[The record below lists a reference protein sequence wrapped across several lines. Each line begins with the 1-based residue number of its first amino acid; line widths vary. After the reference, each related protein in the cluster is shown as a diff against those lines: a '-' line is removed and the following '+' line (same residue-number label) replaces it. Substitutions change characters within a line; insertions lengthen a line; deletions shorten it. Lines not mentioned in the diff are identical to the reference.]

1 MAYRWLLLHRPHI
14 GLIRLRIMEGEN
26 VITDSGNLFDSSFKG
41 GRLGVMC
48 FSQEMII
55 WSRLIY
61 RCNGEYIFFFFF
73 TNELPL
79 SLLLITLLLCFWPF
93 SIKIEIKSFS
103 LHFIIFSKVSAYVMS

>member
-61 RCNGEYIFFFFF
+61 RCNGEYIYFYFFLLLRNVH
-73 TNELPL
+73 TTTL
-79 SLLLITLLLCFWPF
+79 SVLLLI
-93 SIKIEIKSFS
+93 IIDVS
-103 LHFIIFSKVSAYVMS
+103 L